1 MALARRDP
9 ELTHDLLPN
18 IKGRAATTASLP
30 NGFGMRRG
38 IASSGLVQ
46 LVNFW
51 EEAMRSITD
60 HIAGVLVACSV
71 FALATSA
78 AIAQDAAQVD
88 AKHYKVTFENEQVRI
103 LRITYGPKEKSVMH
117 EHPNSIAVFLADGQI
132 RFTLADGK
140 SQDVSVKAGE
150 SAWNPAGKHLPEN
163 MGEKPFEVVL
173 IELKTK

>member
-1 MALARRDP
+1 
-9 ELTHDLLPN
+9 
-18 IKGRAATTASLP
+18 
-30 NGFGMRRG
+30 
-38 IASSGLVQ
+38 
-46 LVNFW
+46 
-51 EEAMRSITD
+51 MRSITD
-60 HIAGVLVACSV
+60 PVAGILVACSV

-78 AIAQDAAQVD
+78 AVAQDAAQVD

-117 EHPNSIAVFLADGQI
+117 EHPNSIAVFLTDGQI
-132 RFTLADGK
+132 KFTLADGK
-140 SQDVSVKAGE
+140 SQEVSVKAGE